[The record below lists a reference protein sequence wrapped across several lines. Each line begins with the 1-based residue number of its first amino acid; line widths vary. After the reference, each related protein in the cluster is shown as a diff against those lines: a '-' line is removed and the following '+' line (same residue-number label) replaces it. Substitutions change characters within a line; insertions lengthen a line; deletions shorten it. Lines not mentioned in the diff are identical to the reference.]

1 MTVRW
6 LLTLLLILSAPLSA
20 GQHAGCASPAEQVTA
35 EAESAHRHDHHAS
48 HHHGTPDSDAGQV
61 AEADCSTCDATC
73 QAACANVAATP
84 SLLLLTLSGSG
95 SEPGLS
101 VRAIPLM
108 SHPLPLLRPP
118 AHSAT

>member
-20 GQHAGCASPAEQVTA
+20 GQHAGCASPGEPVTA
-35 EAESAHRHDHHAS
+35 QAESTTRHDHHAS

>member
-20 GQHAGCASPAEQVTA
+20 GQHAGCASPAEPATA
-35 EAESAHRHDHHAS
+35 GAESAPRHDHHAG
-48 HHHGTPDSDAGQV
+48 HHHGAPDSNAGQV
-61 AEADCSTCDATC
+61 AEADCSSCDATC
-73 QAACANVAATP
+73 QAACANIAATP
-84 SLLLLTLSGSG
+84 SLLLLVLSGG
-95 SEPGLS
+95 DGEPDLS

-118 AHSAT
+118 AHSAS